1 MEPSLAVVL
10 DKILSDAGIPVVGV
24 DASKEVPKAR
34 WFVTFDQSATDQ
46 QKADAQAVLDA
57 FDIAAYEAS
66 EQADKDKTTA
76 YETDTDRKTFWD
88 NVDTMTKDEFV
99 SFVDGFITNQDTA
112 KTAIVRLAL
121 EVGRLRRKVG

>member
-1 MEPSLAVVL
+1 MTDFQGKKCVAGPDGPVAVDL
-10 DKILSDAGIPVVGV
+10 TPEEEAQRIV
-24 DASKEVPKAR
+24 DA
-34 WFVTFDQSATDQ
+34 
-46 QKADAQAVLDA
+46 DAAAAENIIQDA
-57 FDIAAYEAS
+57 ERAKTKTYE
-66 EQADKDKTTA
+66 DDTT
-76 YETDTDRKTFWD
+76 RKTFWD